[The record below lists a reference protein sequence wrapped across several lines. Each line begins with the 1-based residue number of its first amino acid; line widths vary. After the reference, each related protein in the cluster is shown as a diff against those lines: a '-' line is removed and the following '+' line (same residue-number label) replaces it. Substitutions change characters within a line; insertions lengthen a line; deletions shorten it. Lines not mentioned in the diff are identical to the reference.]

1 MLSTLKYYKS
11 KDQCLNTS
19 FLSYLLCLNPRFI
32 DFNRYLQTRAQPWRV
47 QQRPGDEEGPGVLLR
62 LLAPPLAATILTLS
76 PPYFLTTPASMGQP
90 AAGAS
95 PNGGA
100 ALFRRACIGCHDA
113 GGNIL
118 QPGATLFTTDLER
131 NGVATG
137 EEIYKITYFGKGRMP
152 GFGEK
157 CTPRGQCTFGPRL
170 QEEEIKQLAEFVKL
184 QATKGWPKIEVNG
197 EEQ

>member
-1 MLSTLKYYKS
+1 MLI
-11 KDQCLNTS
+11 
-19 FLSYLLCLNPRFI
+19 FLVVDILQMFDTKLFCHEVNAAYNVGS
-32 DFNRYLQTRAQPWRV
+32 QTRAQPWRV

-76 PPYFLTTPASMGQP
+76 PPYFLTTPAS
-90 AAGAS
+90 

-118 QPGATLFTTDLER
+118 QPEWR
-131 NGVATG
+131 RHR